1 MSRGRVRF
9 SRRVRRNAVALIALT
24 IALLFVLLCAYL
36 IARNGSDEA
45 RRITLIC
52 WGALSGASYLAYIAY
67 AIWEYF
73 NNRIDVAKVQARKQ
87 RFNRRLILKEA
98 KRICREEGRK
108 LTPQER
114 RDIKDGKYDATG
126 FKRSI

>member
-87 RFNRRLILKEA
+87 SFNRRLILKEA
-98 KRICREEGRK
+98 KRICREEERK

>member
-45 RRITLIC
+45 RGITLIC